1 MARLKLETSVS
12 YDHLQQSDKPLP
24 PTPRRASSLY
34 SASQPDQD
42 IPYDSR
48 IVDQYLSTE
57 YLQPKIYRSST
68 SELPDPAP
76 TRPKLVQLAQTY
88 AVSDPIVKWRR
99 ADRAHLRERD
109 ISPCTP
115 DSGHEGTRRQPKSR
129 ENDAQWHAENYESVL
144 HARSTVW
151 HGAAPDPYY
160 PHHNS
165 KTSPMSPRITDVV
178 DHMMV
183 PSPLRSSTMERSLE
197 VIRGEE
203 PGSRFSSDSSE
214 AYSMRSS
221 LRDSL
226 KKTARKAFHG
236 HKHTGGDTNSQ
247 QLAPPPEPRSRVS
260 SESSG
265 RRMSIQHGIDDMYD
279 TLTSLYLPSPKHR
292 VGSPKRT
299 APKPVDL
306 DFPNTPKVRLRG
318 QHRNPAIPISPYQQ
332 FGPKAWEQE
341 SQSSNKSSKV
351 SFLTPFGSKEKEL
364 ARKAIPVSSH
374 ASSTANPGG
383 RKKPSLAHRLAST
396 LQNGSEKIENAMGLE
411 TNKVKRTKSQR
422 KREALKKQIVVV
434 GLGDQPQAGGGRWV

>member
-12 YDHLQQSDKPLP
+12 YDHLQQSEKPLP

-42 IPYDSR
+42 VPYDSR

-57 YLQPKIYRSST
+57 YLQPKIYRSSA
-68 SELPDPAP
+68 SEIPDSAP

-88 AVSDPIVKWRR
+88 AVSDPIVEWRR

-109 ISPCTP
+109 VSPCTR
-115 DSGHEGTRRQPKSR
+115 DVDGEGTRRHSNSR
-129 ENDAQWHAENYESVL
+129 EKDAQWHADNYESVL

-151 HGAAPDPYY
+151 LGAAPDPYY

-183 PSPLRSSTMERSLE
+183 PSPLRSSTLERSPKL
-197 VIRGEE
+197 GGAEE

-214 AYSMRSS
+214 AGSMRSS
-221 LRDSL
+221 IRDSL

-236 HKHTGGDTNSQ
+236 HKNTGGDTNSQ
-247 QLAPPPEPRSRVS
+247 QLAPPPKPKSRVS
-260 SESSG
+260 SESSA
-265 RRMSIQHGIDDMYD
+265 RRISIQYGIDDMYD
-279 TLTSLYLPSPKHR
+279 TLTSLYSPSTKHRPASPK
-292 VGSPKRT
+292 PT
-299 APKPVDL
+299 APKPAATEL
-306 DFPNTPKVRLRG
+306 SNSPKVRLRG

-341 SQSSNKSSKV
+341 SQSSKSSKV
-351 SFLTPFGSKEKEL
+351 SFLTTFGSKEKEL
-364 ARKAIPVSSH
+364 AKKSVPMSSH
-374 ASSTANPGG
+374 STNPTNPRG

-411 TNKVKRTKSQR
+411 TNKVKRTKSQK
-422 KREALKKQIVVV
+422 KREALKKQIVIV
-434 GLGDQPQAGGGRWV
+434 GLGDQQQAGGGRWV